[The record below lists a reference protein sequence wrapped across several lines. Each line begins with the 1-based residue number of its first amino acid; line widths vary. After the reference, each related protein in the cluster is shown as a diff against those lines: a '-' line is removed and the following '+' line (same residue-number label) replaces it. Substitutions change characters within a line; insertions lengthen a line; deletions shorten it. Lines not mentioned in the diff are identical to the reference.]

1 MQLCSAR
8 GELENLARSAFWRRL
23 PAFSPWR
30 AACRTRSLRRAPTR
44 STRCATPT
52 SARASLD
59 RSTAEG
65 SVTQGSAQP
74 LLFPGAEP
82 SQYQPSSEPGRDP
95 ASPRVAVASIGAI
108 PRGSSVDINFEDADV
123 HSVAKSLLGDVLEL
137 NYLVD
142 PRIQGAVT
150 LASSGPIPRKDVLP
164 VFESIL
170 RMSNAA
176 LVREGN
182 LVKIVPVAEAGG
194 SGGAS
199 FGAGQAG
206 YGVSI
211 VPLRYASAA
220 TVSKMAENFLSKPGA
235 IRVDTARNL
244 LLIQGTGPERR
255 SALDVVASFDVEWLR
270 NQSVGVYP
278 LKATAPE
285 TMIHELERIFESNE
299 GGQGQGVIRFQPI
312 SRMNAVMAVTKNP
325 QFLQRATEWVQRLD
339 RSDTSGTTLRIYR
352 VKFGNATKVAQVLN
366 DIFVSQRSGG
376 GDSPFDNLAPGS
388 RGVKGRLDA
397 AGGTGAGS
405 ERGAGGSG
413 GGLSGAG
420 AGGGGDQRAQGG
432 SSGRGSGGGGGG
444 GGAVAA
450 SFDTFS
456 DRKPP
461 GGDPFGGGL
470 AGGGG
475 GGPQGVFQNIRIT
488 ADAANNSIVIYSN
501 QEDYRTIER
510 ALYSIDRPQL
520 QVAIDATIAEISL
533 TDALQYGVRFYFTS
547 KDVGLNANKG
557 SAALLD
563 APLISRA
570 LPGFNL
576 LLGSEAQ
583 PRVVLDALSSFT
595 NVKVLSSP
603 SLVVV
608 DNQPAVLQVGDEIPV
623 TTRTATLIDSPTAP
637 IVNNV
642 EFRSTGVILKVLPRV
657 HANGS
662 IDLDI
667 EQEISNV
674 ANPGASLTP
683 TISQRRVRST
693 ISVMSGQT
701 VLLGGLIS
709 EREDQG
715 KSGIPGLRD
724 IKFLGDLF
732 GTTSGNKQRTE
743 LIIFIRPQ
751 LIRNSLDARMV
762 SEEFRERLN
771 MMRTQRP
778 PEPGPATIT
787 TKW

>member
-1 MQLCSAR
+1 M
-8 GELENLARSAFWRRL
+8 
-23 PAFSPWR
+23 
-30 AACRTRSLRRAPTR
+30 
-44 STRCATPT
+44 
-52 SARASLD
+52 
-59 RSTAEG
+59 
-65 SVTQGSAQP
+65 
-74 LLFPGAEP
+74 
-82 SQYQPSSEPGRDP
+82 
-95 ASPRVAVASIGAI
+95 
-108 PRGSSVDINFEDADV
+108 
-123 HSVAKSLLGDVLEL
+123 
-137 NYLVD
+137 
-142 PRIQGAVT
+142 
-150 LASSGPIPRKDVLP
+150 
-164 VFESIL
+164 
-170 RMSNAA
+170 
-176 LVREGN
+176 
-182 LVKIVPVAEAGG
+182 
-194 SGGAS
+194 
-199 FGAGQAG
+199 
-206 YGVSI
+206 
-211 VPLRYASAA
+211 
-220 TVSKMAENFLSKPGA
+220 
-235 IRVDTARNL
+235 
-244 LLIQGTGPERR
+244 
-255 SALDVVASFDVEWLR
+255 
-270 NQSVGVYP
+270 
-278 LKATAPE
+278 
-285 TMIHELERIFESNE
+285 
-299 GGQGQGVIRFQPI
+299 
-312 SRMNAVMAVTKNP
+312 
-325 QFLQRATEWVQRLD
+325 
-339 RSDTSGTTLRIYR
+339 
-352 VKFGNATKVAQVLN
+352 
-366 DIFVSQRSGG
+366 
-376 GDSPFDNLAPGS
+376 
-388 RGVKGRLDA
+388 
-397 AGGTGAGS
+397 
-405 ERGAGGSG
+405 
-413 GGLSGAG
+413 
-420 AGGGGDQRAQGG
+420 
-432 SSGRGSGGGGGG
+432 
-444 GGAVAA
+444 
-450 SFDTFS
+450 
-456 DRKPP
+456 
-461 GGDPFGGGL
+461 
-470 AGGGG
+470 
-475 GGPQGVFQNIRIT
+475 
-488 ADAANNSIVIYSN
+488 
-501 QEDYRTIER
+501 
-510 ALYSIDRPQL
+510 
-520 QVAIDATIAEISL
+520 
-533 TDALQYGVRFYFTS
+533 RFYFTS

-715 KSGIPGLRD
+715 RTGIPGLRD

-778 PEPGPATIT
+778 AEPGPATIT

>member
-1 MQLCSAR
+1 
-8 GELENLARSAFWRRL
+8 
-23 PAFSPWR
+23 
-30 AACRTRSLRRAPTR
+30 
-44 STRCATPT
+44 
-52 SARASLD
+52 
-59 RSTAEG
+59 
-65 SVTQGSAQP
+65 
-74 LLFPGAEP
+74 
-82 SQYQPSSEPGRDP
+82 
-95 ASPRVAVASIGAI
+95 
-108 PRGSSVDINFEDADV
+108 
-123 HSVAKSLLGDVLEL
+123 
-137 NYLVD
+137 
-142 PRIQGAVT
+142 
-150 LASSGPIPRKDVLP
+150 
-164 VFESIL
+164 
-170 RMSNAA
+170 
-176 LVREGN
+176 
-182 LVKIVPVAEAGG
+182 
-194 SGGAS
+194 
-199 FGAGQAG
+199 
-206 YGVSI
+206 
-211 VPLRYASAA
+211 
-220 TVSKMAENFLSKPGA
+220 
-235 IRVDTARNL
+235 
-244 LLIQGTGPERR
+244 
-255 SALDVVASFDVEWLR
+255 
-270 NQSVGVYP
+270 
-278 LKATAPE
+278 
-285 TMIHELERIFESNE
+285 
-299 GGQGQGVIRFQPI
+299 
-312 SRMNAVMAVTKNP
+312 
-325 QFLQRATEWVQRLD
+325 WVQRLD

-405 ERGAGGSG
+405 ERGGGGSG

-444 GGAVAA
+444 GGGGGAVAA

-470 AGGGG
+470 SAGGGG

-623 TTRTATLIDSPTAP
+623 TTRTATLIDNPAAP
-637 IVNNV
+637 VVNNV

-674 ANPGASLTP
+674 ANPGVSLTP

-778 PEPGPATIT
+778 PEHGPATIT

>member
-1 MQLCSAR
+1 M
-8 GELENLARSAFWRRL
+8 
-23 PAFSPWR
+23 
-30 AACRTRSLRRAPTR
+30 PTR
-44 STRCATPT
+44 
-52 SARASLD
+52 
-59 RSTAEG
+59 EG
-65 SVTQGSAQP
+65 
-74 LLFPGAEP
+74 
-82 SQYQPSSEPGRDP
+82 
-95 ASPRVAVASIGAI
+95 
-108 PRGSSVDINFEDADV
+108 VDINFEDADV
-123 HSVAKSLLGDVLEL
+123 QTVAKSLLGDILEL
-137 NYLVD
+137 NYIVD
-142 PRIQGAVT
+142 PRVQGAVT
-150 LASSGPIPRKDVLP
+150 LASSGPIARKDVLP
-164 VFESIL
+164 VFESVL
-170 RMSNAA
+170 RMSGAA
-176 LVREGN
+176 VVREGS
-182 LVKIVPVAEAGG
+182 LVKIVPIAEVGG
-194 SGGAS
+194 SGSVSA
-199 FGAGQAG
+199 GAGQAG
-206 YGVSI
+206 FGVSV
-211 VPLRYASAA
+211 VPLRYTSAA
-220 TVSKMAENFLSKPGA
+220 TVTKMAESFLARPGA
-235 IRVDTARNL
+235 IRGDAGRNL
-244 LLIQGTGPERR
+244 LFVQGTGPERR
-255 SALDVVASFDVEWLR
+255 AALDIVRSFDVEWMR
-270 NQSVGVYP
+270 NQSVGVFP

-285 TMIHELERIFESNE
+285 TMIGELERIFETSE

-339 RSDTSGTTLRIYR
+339 RADTSGTTLRIYR
-352 VKFGNATKVAQVLN
+352 VKYGDAKRVASILN

-388 RGVKGRLDA
+388 RSTKGRLDS
-397 AGGTGAGS
+397 AGGSGTGASGGGGAYAASGGLGGAQGGGS
-405 ERGAGGSG
+405 AGRSGGGGAGGSG
-413 GGLSGAG
+413 GAGGASGATT
-420 AGGGGDQRAQGG
+420 
-432 SSGRGSGGGGGG
+432 
-444 GGAVAA
+444 A

-456 DRKPP
+456 SQKALGADSF
-461 GGDPFGGGL
+461 FGGGSSS
-470 AGGGG
+470 AGGSS
-475 GGPQGVFQNIRIT
+475 GPGPFQGIRIT
-488 ADAANNSIVIYSN
+488 ADAMNNSVVIYSN

-510 ALYSIDRPQL
+510 ALHSIDRPQL

-533 TDALQYGVRFYFTS
+533 TDALQYGVRFFFTS
-547 KDVGLNANKG
+547 KDVGLNKDKG

-563 APLISRA
+563 SSAIISRA

-576 LLGSEAQ
+576 LLGQEAQ

-608 DNQPAVLQVGDEIPV
+608 DNQPAMLQVGDEIPV
-623 TTRTATLIDSPTAP
+623 TTRTATLIDNPGAP
-637 IVNNV
+637 VVNNV

-709 EREDQG
+709 EREDSG

-751 LIRNSLDARMV
+751 LIRNGLDARHV
-762 SEEFRERLN
+762 AEEFRDKLD
-771 MMRTQRP
+771 MMRSQRP
-778 PEPGPATIT
+778 TVGGAPVSSRF
-787 TKW
+787 

>member
-1 MQLCSAR
+1 MQNSVTAPRSDPVDAVRYADLGAR
-8 GELENLARSAFWRRL
+8 QPR
-23 PAFSPWR
+23 PV
-30 AACRTRSLRRAPTR
+30 
-44 STRCATPT
+44 
-52 SARASLD
+52 D
-59 RSTAEG
+59 AEG

-182 LVKIVPVAEAGG
+182 LIKIVPVAEAGG

-235 IRVDTARNL
+235 IRVDTTRNL

-366 DIFVSQRSGG
+366 DIFVSQR
-376 GDSPFDNLAPGS
+376 
-388 RGVKGRLDA
+388 
-397 AGGTGAGS
+397 
-405 ERGAGGSG
+405 
-413 GGLSGAG
+413 
-420 AGGGGDQRAQGG
+420 
-432 SSGRGSGGGGGG
+432 
-444 GGAVAA
+444 
-450 SFDTFS
+450 
-456 DRKPP
+456 
-461 GGDPFGGGL
+461 
-470 AGGGG
+470 
-475 GGPQGVFQNIRIT
+475 
-488 ADAANNSIVIYSN
+488 
-501 QEDYRTIER
+501 
-510 ALYSIDRPQL
+510 
-520 QVAIDATIAEISL
+520 
-533 TDALQYGVRFYFTS
+533 
-547 KDVGLNANKG
+547 
-557 SAALLD
+557 
-563 APLISRA
+563 
-570 LPGFNL
+570 
-576 LLGSEAQ
+576 
-583 PRVVLDALSSFT
+583 
-595 NVKVLSSP
+595 
-603 SLVVV
+603 
-608 DNQPAVLQVGDEIPV
+608 
-623 TTRTATLIDSPTAP
+623 
-637 IVNNV
+637 
-642 EFRSTGVILKVLPRV
+642 
-657 HANGS
+657 
-662 IDLDI
+662 
-667 EQEISNV
+667 
-674 ANPGASLTP
+674 
-683 TISQRRVRST
+683 
-693 ISVMSGQT
+693 
-701 VLLGGLIS
+701 
-709 EREDQG
+709 
-715 KSGIPGLRD
+715 
-724 IKFLGDLF
+724 
-732 GTTSGNKQRTE
+732 
-743 LIIFIRPQ
+743 
-751 LIRNSLDARMV
+751 
-762 SEEFRERLN
+762 
-771 MMRTQRP
+771 
-778 PEPGPATIT
+778 
-787 TKW
+787 

>member
-1 MQLCSAR
+1 MQNSVSGVPRSDPVDPVRYADLSAR
-8 GELENLARSAFWRRL
+8 QPR
-23 PAFSPWR
+23 
-30 AACRTRSLRRAPTR
+30 PTEGD
-44 STRCATPT
+44 SGIT
-52 SARASLD
+52 S
-59 RSTAEG
+59 
-65 SVTQGSAQP
+65 GSAQP
-74 LLFPGAEP
+74 LLFPGSEITLP
-82 SQYQPSSEPGRDP
+82 QPSGGEPGADP
-95 ASPRVAVASIGAI
+95 ASPRVAVASIGAV
-108 PRGSSVDINFEDADV
+108 PRREGVDINFEDADV
-123 HSVAKSLLGDVLEL
+123 QTVAKSLLGDILEL
-137 NYLVD
+137 NYIVD
-142 PRIQGAVT
+142 PRVQGGVT

-164 VFESIL
+164 VFESVL

-176 LVREGN
+176 VVREGS
-182 LVKIVPVAEAGG
+182 LIKIVPIAEAGG
-194 SGGAS
+194 SGSVSA
-199 FGAGQAG
+199 GAGQPG
-206 YGVSI
+206 FGVS
-211 VPLRYASAA
+211 VMPLRYTSAA
-220 TVSKMAENFLSKPGA
+220 TISKMAESFLSKPGA
-235 IRVDTARNL
+235 IRIDAGRNL
-244 LLIQGTGPERR
+244 LLVQGTGPERR
-255 SALDVVASFDVEWLR
+255 AALDIVQSFDVEWMR

-285 TMIHELERIFESNE
+285 TMIHELERIFESSE

-325 QFLQRATEWVQRLD
+325 QFLQRTTEWVQRLD

-352 VKFGNATKVAQVLN
+352 VKYGEAKRVAAILN
-366 DIFVSQRSGG
+366 EIFVSQRSGAG

-388 RGVKGRLDA
+388 RSTKGRLDSS
-397 AGGTGAGS
+397 GGA
-405 ERGAGGSG
+405 GSG
-413 GGLSGAG
+413 GGSGSGSGAPP
-420 AGGGGDQRAQGG
+420 AASGDQRAQGG
-432 SSGRGSGGGGGG
+432 GGSGGAGGSAGRS
-444 GGAVAA
+444 GGAMAAA

-456 DRKPP
+456 SQKTP
-461 GGDPFGGGL
+461 GADSFFGGSSPS
-470 AGGGG
+470 AGAGSGQ
-475 GGPQGVFQNIRIT
+475 GPFQGIRIT
-488 ADAANNSIVIYSN
+488 ADSLNNSVVIYSN

-510 ALYSIDRPQL
+510 ALHSIDRPQL

-533 TDALQYGVRFYFTS
+533 TDALQYGVRFFFTS
-547 KDVGLNANKG
+547 KDVGLKSDKG
-557 SAALLD
+557 SAGLLD
-563 APLISRA
+563 SSAIISRA

-576 LLGSEAQ
+576 LLGHEAQ

-608 DNQPAVLQVGDEIPV
+608 DNQPAMLQVGDEIPV
-623 TTRTATLIDSPTAP
+623 TTRTATLIDNPNAP
-637 IVNNV
+637 VVNNV

-674 ANPGASLTP
+674 ANPGATLTP

-709 EREDQG
+709 EREDSG

-751 LIRNSLDARMV
+751 LIRNSLDARQV
-762 SEEFRERLN
+762 AEEFRDRLDL
-771 MMRTQRP
+771 MRTQRP
-778 PEPGPATIT
+778 TVNGSFPAAPVTS
-787 TKW
+787 KF